1 MMQNIVK
8 ELKFGLR
15 GSKFVILAAGFFFF
29 ALLNPVM
36 IKFVLPAILQSQ
48 FPGMSADA
56 LSGMFEASQTAS
68 VQSYMGD
75 VFEIGTIIVV
85 FTLCGVIAQELK
97 EKTLVL
103 PVCSGKSF
111 GGIVSAKL
119 AVFGPALVIILLAAL
134 IADWAYSGVLMGFEV
149 PLMPVVWG
157 GLLQGMYMVFI
168 LSCLM
173 MFGSLLAR
181 PIASGV
187 LTLIAA
193 YGSHYIGGAFG
204 IGEYMPSGLL
214 GAAASLSNETAE
226 VLPALLITAG
236 ASALLCVLSLS
247 RLKRIELGIGG
258 AK

>member
-1 MMQNIVK
+1 MQNIVK
-8 ELKFGLR
+8 ELRFGMR
-15 GSKFVILAAGFFFF
+15 GSKFIILTAGFFFF

-36 IKFVLPAILQSQ
+36 IKFVLPALLQSQ

-56 LSGMFEASQTAS
+56 LAGMFEASQTAS

-75 VFEIGTIIVV
+75 VFEIGTVIVV

-111 GGIVSAKL
+111 GGIAGAKL
-119 AVFGPALVIILLAAL
+119 AVFGPALMIILFGAL
-134 IADWAYSGVLMGFEV
+134 LADWAYSGVLMGFEV
-149 PLMPVVWG
+149 PLMPVVWA
-157 GLLQGMYMVFI
+157 GLLQGVYMVFI

-187 LTLIAA
+187 LTLILV
-193 YGSHYIGGAFG
+193 YGSHYIGSALG
-204 IGEYMPSGLL
+204 IGEYLPSGML
-214 GAAASLSNETAE
+214 GTAASLSNAAAE
-226 VLPALLITAG
+226 VLPALLITA
-236 ASALLCVLSLS
+236 AVSVLFFMISLL